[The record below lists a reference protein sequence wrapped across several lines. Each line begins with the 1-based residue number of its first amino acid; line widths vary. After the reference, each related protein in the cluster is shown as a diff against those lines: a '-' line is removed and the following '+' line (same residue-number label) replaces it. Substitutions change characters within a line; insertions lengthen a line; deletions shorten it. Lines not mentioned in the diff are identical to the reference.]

1 MVVSEAQ
8 EKTREDLLELIESFA
23 GSGQPKTKEEGDML
37 RAVGGLVGEHLE
49 LGEQLVTRS
58 SSAEMGE
65 QLQFWRKLRERADQ
79 TAPPLSDQ
87 PPNQYFAKNAIDRNI
102 NEI

>member
-8 EKTREDLLELIESFA
+8 EKTRENLLQLIVSFA
-23 GSGQPKTKEEGDML
+23 RSGQPKTKEEGDML
-37 RAVGGLVGEHLE
+37 RAVGGLLGEHLE
-49 LGEQLVTRS
+49 VGEQLVTRS

-65 QLQFWRKLRERADQ
+65 QLQFWRKLRGRADRA
-79 TAPPLSDQ
+79 APPLSDQ
-87 PPNQYFAKNAIDRNI
+87 PHDQYFAKNAIDRQM